1 MNIHIYI
8 YGTCQMYGRHA
19 ATNESVWASGNQR
32 QGITEYVVPSTG
44 YNATLRSED
53 EAALTNLCS
62 LFHPGLVLGS
72 DDLLD
77 AVHLLLV
84 LLTVSHGAFF
94 GLSQSRLQDLHPLSS
109 CTQALLQF
117 GQLTS

>member
-1 MNIHIYI
+1 MQQCIKAIGHQV
-8 YGTCQMYGRHA
+8 T
-19 ATNESVWASGNQR
+19 GN
-32 QGITEYVVPSTG
+32 TFFEYRVPSTG
-44 YNATLRSED
+44 YNATLGSED
-53 EAALTNLCS
+53 EASLTNLCG

-72 DDLLD
+72 DDLFD

-94 GLSQSRLQDLHPLSS
+94 GLSQSRLQDLHTFSS

-117 GQLTS
+117 GELTS

>member
-1 MNIHIYI
+1 MGDMQQHMRAF
-8 YGTCQMYGRHA
+8 GQP
-19 ATNESVWASGNQR
+19 
-32 QGITEYVVPSTG
+32 GITEYVVPSTG

-53 EAALTNLCS
+53 EAALTNLCG

-94 GLSQSRLQDLHPLSS
+94 GLSQSRLQDLHSLSS
-109 CTQALLQF
+109 CTQTLLQF